1 MDLVVVR
8 IVRLDELITCTA
20 DDGNRFGL
28 GRSSSWEP
36 TRHKDDDVVVA
47 AEAAAVV
54 AAQGRRCIII
64 LLGVFLLAVLVNLL
78 SKKKVP
84 QVSAAGSDKLRIPSH
99 WAVWLQILGD

>member
-1 MDLVVVR
+1 MDLVVGR

-20 DDGNRFGL
+20 DDGIRLGL

-36 TRHKDDDVVVA
+36 TRHKDDDVVMA

-78 SKKKVP
+78 
-84 QVSAAGSDKLRIPSH
+84 
-99 WAVWLQILGD
+99 